1 MVLMENQAKNKNHT
15 EKDSF
20 EVFHRP
26 VMVQEVIQ
34 FLEPKNG
41 IFIDATLGG
50 GGHAEAILS
59 VLEDGYLIGID
70 LDQDAIAYSQLR
82 LNRFSNFRFFN
93 CNFLE
98 LESVMQEVINNS
110 LYQNVKIM
118 GVLFDLG
125 VSWHQIRTPE
135 RGFSYELNGPLD
147 MRFGKNITKK
157 ASNIIRNASLP
168 ELEKILREFGEEK
181 FYRRIARTIYEKR
194 KQLNTTQELISLIES
209 LLKSMPRKVKRKALQ
224 RTFQAFRIATNDELN
239 NLKKGILVALNLLAI
254 GGRILILSY
263 HSLEDRLVKNTFRD
277 FAQRDRLQILT
288 KKPVRPTEDEINR
301 NPAAYSARLRA
312 AIKIG

>member
-1 MVLMENQAKNKNHT
+1 MENYELATNHPQ
-15 EKDSF
+15 KDNSA
-20 EVFHRP
+20 VFHRS
-26 VMVQEVIQ
+26 VMVPEVIQ
-34 FLEPKNG
+34 FLAPKNG

-59 VLEDGYLIGID
+59 VLEDGCLIGID
-70 LDQDAIAYSQLR
+70 LDQEAIAYSQLR
-82 LNRFSNFRFFN
+82 LSRFSNFLLFN

-98 LESVMQEVINNS
+98 LEPIIEEVKKNP
-110 LYQNVKIM
+110 LYQNMKIM

-147 MRFGKNITKK
+147 MRFGKSITIK
-157 ASNIIRNASLP
+157 ASKIIHYASLP
-168 ELEKILREFGEEK
+168 ELDKILCAFGEER
-181 FYRRIARTIYEKR
+181 YHRRIARAIYEKR
-194 KQLNTTQELISLIES
+194 KQLNTTQELISVIES
-209 LLKSMPRKVKRKALQ
+209 QLKTMPRKVKKKALQ

-239 NLKKGILVALNLLAI
+239 NLRKGLLIALKLLAV
-254 GGRILILSY
+254 GGRILVLSY

-277 FAQRDRLQILT
+277 FAQQDRLEILT
-288 KKPVRPTEDEINR
+288 KKPARPTEEEINR

-312 AIKIG
+312 AVKTS